1 MFKNLCS
8 DQQSEL
14 LPEKTIMPRSDRY
27 RGEIDPH
34 ALHIHFKVR
43 KDFMCGDFS
52 YVDGVPPPNSAHGE
66 F

>member
-14 LPEKTIMPRSDRY
+14 LPEKTITSRSDRY

-34 ALHIHFKVR
+34 TFRGHTLQGAEGLAISV
-43 KDFMCGDFS
+43 
-52 YVDGVPPPNSAHGE
+52 V
-66 F
+66 